1 MHKVD
6 LDQVKQQGYLDL
18 SLFIWQKTILNNLPR
33 RLRDAVEYL
42 TKFAWREMTGA
53 LLYDSKKTN
62 GMNIYQVQQQ
72 VLSTPQQPARPDQ
85 GPVDWVHTGLN
96 EVWDAK
102 GHWDSEE
109 GLLNA
114 VHGAADQGKYDS
126 ELPDSE
132 QS

>member
-42 TKFAWREMTGA
+42 TKFAWREMTGT
-53 LLYDSKKTN
+53 LLHDKNKLNHGT
-62 GMNIYQVQQQ
+62 MNIHQVQQQ
-72 VLSTPQQPARPDQ
+72 VLSTPHQPARPDQ
-85 GPVDWVHTGLN
+85 GPTDWVYTGLN

-102 GHWDSEE
+102 GHWNPEE

-126 ELPDSE
+126 ELHDSE
-132 QS
+132 

>member
-53 LLYDSKKTN
+53 LLHDSKHNN
-62 GMNIYQVQQQ
+62 GMKFHQVQQQ
-72 VLSTPQQPARPDQ
+72 VLSTPHQPARPDQ
-85 GPVDWVHTGLN
+85 GPADWVHTGLN

-102 GHWDSEE
+102 GHWNPEE

-114 VHGAADQGKYDS
+114 VHGAADQGKYNS